1 MKMAKSCEEG
11 TAANQRR
18 SGSEGHRFITRCQ
31 QGFSKAKSPLK
42 SALLLLICEYNINYY
57 ARCIGWLHICFTC
70 ERCNMSSINLRS
82 TRMVET
88 LKKIQRQLSLRTFLF
103 LNSQLEDSLSSQKHV
118 MADKNLIDESKL
130 TAKNRNN
137 SWVLELISFLIE
149 FAPQPE
155 VN

>member
-1 MKMAKSCEEG
+1 MD
-11 TAANQRR
+11 
-18 SGSEGHRFITRCQ
+18 
-31 QGFSKAKSPLK
+31 
-42 SALLLLICEYNINYY
+42 
-57 ARCIGWLHICFTC
+57 
-70 ERCNMSSINLRS
+70 
-82 TRMVET
+82 ET
-88 LKKIQRQLSLRTFLF
+88 LKEFQRQWTLRTFLF